1 MASILNNIP
10 AMSSRRHLG
19 ISQRGLNSTIGKLS
33 TGMRINQ
40 AADDAAGLQISN
52 NLRADIKVLGQAMR
66 NANDG
71 IGRLAIAD
79 GVLEEATTL
88 LTRASQ
94 LAEQAASGTTSSAGR
109 TALNAE
115 FTEIK
120 SALTALGDDT
130 KIDGTALFNSSL
142 TVRVGEGSSETV
154 SITIDDLADSAA
166 GGVNISSAALDTSA
180 HASSALSSIMSA
192 IEGVSADRGTLGAK
206 QQRLYTIVN
215 SLGITQENTQA
226 AESQIRDTD
235 VAAEVVNLTKFQILS
250 QSGVAS
256 LAQANQSAQS
266 VLSLLA

>member
-1 MASILNNIP
+1 
-10 AMSSRRHLG
+10 
-19 ISQRGLNSTIGKLS
+19 
-33 TGMRINQ
+33 
-40 AADDAAGLQISN
+40 
-52 NLRADIKVLGQAMR
+52 MR

-71 IGRLAIAD
+71 IGRIAIAD
-79 GVLEEATTL
+79 GVLDEATNL

-109 TALNAE
+109 VALDAE

-120 SALTALGDDT
+120 SAITALGTNT
-130 KIDGTALFNSSL
+130 KLDGAALFGSS
-142 TVRVGEGSSETV
+142 TDVRVGEASSESV
-154 SITIDDLADSAA
+154 SISFGALSSSAA
-166 GGVNISSAALDTSA
+166 GGVDISSDVLTTSA
-180 HASSALSSIMSA
+180 GAGTALTNIMSA

-206 QQRLYTIVN
+206 QQRLFTIVN
-215 SLGITQENTQA
+215 SLGVTQENTQA